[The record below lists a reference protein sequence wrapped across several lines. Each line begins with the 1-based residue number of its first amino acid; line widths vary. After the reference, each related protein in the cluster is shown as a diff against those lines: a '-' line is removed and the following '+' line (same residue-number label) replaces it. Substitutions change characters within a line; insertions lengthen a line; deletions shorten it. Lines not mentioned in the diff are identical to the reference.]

1 VAEFITRYSMF
12 RHGARVGVA
21 VSGGADS
28 VCLLHLLREIAPRW
42 NLHMYVL
49 HLNHGLRGEESDAD
63 EQSVRELAHAMG
75 LPIKVAT
82 WAGPAAGDNLE
93 QAARERRLSFFRDAM
108 ESEQLERVALG
119 HTRSD
124 QAETVLFRLLRGA
137 GTAGLAGIR
146 PTNSAGIVRP
156 LLCVTR
162 QEVETWLRERGL
174 SWHEDSS
181 NATSQFARNR
191 IRHELL
197 PFLAREW
204 NPAIAET
211 LADTAAWAQAE
222 ETYWEAEIERLA
234 AVVLSHADRAILLN
248 TRELAALPLAAARR
262 LMRRAMENVKGDLR
276 GINFGHVEAA
286 LTLASGNEGHGRFQA
301 PGLDVYRSFDWMRI
315 APPGIDTLENRNYG
329 LPAPVPGSVEIPN
342 SGRRVILEVIDTT
355 RGTGPV
361 SDSVYND
368 GVGCV
373 DWERVSGPLEL
384 RNWRPGDQYQPFGY
398 PHEEKIKT
406 LFQKARVPLW
416 ERRHWP
422 VLTDGFSIVWARRFG
437 PAASYAADGNT
448 RTALTIRESGS
459 PVPSIERSSEFSSA
473 GERQRE

>member
-28 VCLLHLLREIAPRW
+28 VCLLHVLREIAPRW
-42 NLHMYVL
+42 NLHLHVL

-63 EQSVRELAHAMG
+63 ERSVRDLAQAMG
-75 LPIKVAT
+75 LPIRVGEWT
-82 WAGPAAGDNLE
+82 GPAAGDNLE
-93 QAARERRLSFFRDAM
+93 QAARERRLSFFREAM
-108 ESEQLERVALG
+108 DSEQLEKVALG

-124 QAETVLFRLLRGA
+124 QAETVIFRLLRGA

-146 PTNSAGIVRP
+146 PTNSTGIVRP
-156 LLCVTR
+156 LLCVNR
-162 QEVETWLRERGL
+162 LEVETWLGERGL
-174 SWHEDSS
+174 SWRDDSS

-211 LADTAAWAQAE
+211 LANTAEWAQAE
-222 ETYWEAEIERLA
+222 DAYWEAEIERLA
-234 AVVLSHADRAILLN
+234 AGVLSHSGNAILLN
-248 TRELAALPLAAARR
+248 TNDLAVLPLAAARR
-262 LMRRAMENVKGDLR
+262 LMRRAMETVKGDLL
-276 GINFGHVEAA
+276 GIGFGHVEAA
-286 LTLASGNEGHGRFQA
+286 LALASGNEGHGRFQA

-315 APPGIDTLENRNYG
+315 APPGIDTLENRNYRF
-329 LPAPVPGSVEIPN
+329 PAPVPGSVEILN
-342 SGRRVILEVIDTT
+342 SGRWVVLEVIDKAS
-355 RGTGPV
+355 GTGPP
-361 SDSVYND
+361 SDSVYNNE
-368 GVGCV
+368 VGCV

-406 LFQKARVPLW
+406 LFQKTRVPLW
-416 ERRHWP
+416 DRRHWP
-422 VLTDGFSIVWARRFG
+422 VLTDGPFIVWARRFG
-437 PAASYAADGNT
+437 PAASYAVDGNT
-448 RTALTIRESGS
+448 RTALTIRENGS
-459 PVPSIERSSEFSSA
+459 PVPSIERSRGFLSA
-473 GERQRE
+473 GER

>member
-1 VAEFITRYSMF
+1 M
-12 RHGARVGVA
+12 
-21 VSGGADS
+21 
-28 VCLLHLLREIAPRW
+28 
-42 NLHMYVL
+42 
-49 HLNHGLRGEESDAD
+49 RGEESDAD
-63 EQSVRELAHAMG
+63 ERSVRDLAHAMG
-75 LPIKVAT
+75 LPVRVGA
-82 WAGPAAGDNLE
+82 WMGPAAGDNLE
-93 QAARERRLSFFRDAM
+93 QAARERRLSFFREAM

-162 QEVETWLRERGL
+162 QEVEAWLGERGHT
-174 SWHEDSS
+174 WRDDSS

-191 IRHELL
+191 IRRELL

-211 LADTAAWAQAE
+211 LANTAEWAQAE
-222 ETYWEAEIERLA
+222 DAYWEAEIEQLA
-234 AVVLSHADRAILLN
+234 AGVLSHSEKAILLN
-248 TRELAALPLAAARR
+248 TRALSALPLAAARR
-262 LMRRAMENVKGDLR
+262 LMRRAMETVKGDLR
-276 GINFGHVEAA
+276 GIGFGHVEAA
-286 LTLASGNEGHGRFQA
+286 LSLASGKEGHGRFQA

-315 APPGIDTLENRNYG
+315 APPGIDTLENRNYRF
-329 LPAPVPGSVEIPN
+329 PAPVPGSVELPD
-342 SGRRVILEVIDTT
+342 SGRWVVLEVIDTT
-355 RGTGPV
+355 SGTGLL

-373 DWERVSGPLEL
+373 DWKRVSGPLEL

-406 LFQKARVPLW
+406 LFQKTRVPLW
-416 ERRHWP
+416 DRRHWP
-422 VLTDGFSIVWARRFG
+422 VLTDGPSIVWARRFG
-437 PAASYAADGNT
+437 PAASYALDGNT
-448 RTALTIRESGS
+448 RTALTIRETGS
-459 PVPSIERSSEFSSA
+459 PVPSIERSRGFLSA
-473 GERQRE
+473 GEG